1 MMVMTS
7 FGPMEIKEI
16 VNRLLY
22 LYENANLWLI
32 MLVVVN
38 NVIRLLIPVVINAS
52 VVIIK
57 YQIFVNNTS
66 SNYAKINLRS
76 SFLGYSPMKI
86 VLLPR

>member
-1 MMVMTS
+1 MTS

-32 MLVVVN
+32 MPVVVN

-52 VVIIK
+52 VVIIIK

-86 VLLPR
+86 VLLSR